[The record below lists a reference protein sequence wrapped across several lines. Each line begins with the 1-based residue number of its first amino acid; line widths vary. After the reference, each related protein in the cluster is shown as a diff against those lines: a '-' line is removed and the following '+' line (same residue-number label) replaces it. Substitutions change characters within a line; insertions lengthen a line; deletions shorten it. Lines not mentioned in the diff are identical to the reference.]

1 MAIAVMSDSSQDTL
15 LETYQTFPS
24 RFGSAIL
31 ATVSGEGL
39 PNASYAPCVV
49 DEARNVYVFVSGL
62 SAHTQNLT
70 ATGRASV
77 LFIEDESKTQQMF
90 ARMRLSY
97 DCTVTL
103 LERESAQW
111 VAIAQQ
117 FEERFGNIVEVMR
130 GLADFRIFQ
139 LQPQAG
145 NFVVGFG
152 AAYKVDPKDLSRLIH
167 RKE

>member
-1 MAIAVMSDSSQDTL
+1 MSDSSQNKL
-15 LETYQTFPS
+15 LETYQTFPE
-24 RFGSAIL
+24 RFGSAVL
-31 ATVSGEGL
+31 ATVSKDGI
-39 PNASYAPCVV
+39 PNASYAPCIV

-62 SAHTQNLT
+62 STHTQNLT
-70 ATGRASV
+70 ATSRASV
-77 LFIEDESKTQQMF
+77 LFIEDESKTQQIF

-97 DCTVTL
+97 DCTATL

-111 VAIAQQ
+111 TAIAQQ
-117 FEERFGNIVEVMR
+117 FEDRFGNIVEVMR

-139 LQPQAG
+139 LQPQSG

-152 AAYKVDPKDLSRLIH
+152 AAYKVDPEDLSKLIH